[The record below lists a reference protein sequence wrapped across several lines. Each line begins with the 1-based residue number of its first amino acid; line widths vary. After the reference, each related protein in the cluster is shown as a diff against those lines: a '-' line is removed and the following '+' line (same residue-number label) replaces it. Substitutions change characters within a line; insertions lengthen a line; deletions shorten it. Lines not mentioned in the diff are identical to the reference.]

1 MIEERVQLSRLG
13 KEPVTVLALT
23 KGQVFF
29 HGEGL
34 SAMNEIFQNDL
45 VKLVHAIINVVR
57 ALNFFFTLVNLAV
70 VNIFL

>member
-1 MIEERVQLSRLG
+1 
-13 KEPVTVLALT
+13 
-23 KGQVFF
+23 
-29 HGEGL
+29 
-34 SAMNEIFQNDL
+34 MNEIFQNDL